1 MQENMYQSLSESAS
15 FCKRCDKNILVCF
28 SVHSSN
34 CCSLAK
40 RD

>member
-1 MQENMYQSLSESAS
+1 VPNFYHNGP
-15 FCKRCDKNILVCF
+15 RCVKDDKNILMFF

-40 RD
+40 RGC